1 MPDVKNIIQ
10 KILRKLDKL
19 PNPSE
24 EERAEFLAKELQ
36 RQNFSFE
43 GGPWLQEYL
52 DSINQ
57 KIKSMIAYNIK
68 TKEEFIQRLIKILNA
83 SSTSDSANYAEC
95 NVLLLDVL
103 LGVLFQLS
111 SNQIKKEHPE
121 LFITEK
127 LESIEVIQN
136 LLKNWEDFIKNN
148 QHLKTQE
155 QIISIIVALMN
166 PWKDY
171 KVNFKEALTKLQEF
185 PQNISDEDF
194 LSHLQEIISFK
205 DENCIILNPKLLD
218 ENGNKIKKNTFD
230 VLSELDGIID
240 SNNAHIEKI
249 INFKNSLNEKED
261 LREEKQKLIDF
272 SEIIYGKMMEV
283 NNTLKN
289 KEENIK
295 RLYDELNA
303 LSLYVK
309 NIQEQS
315 KLDNLIDVY
324 NRKYIDKVAEVYEQQ
339 FKENSINYSV
349 LFFDIDNFKNI
360 NDAYGHT
367 AGDKL
372 LGIFG
377 NILKQNCRGTDMVGR
392 YGGDEFLILMPNTDL
407 ERAKEFAK
415 RICKTIEQT
424 NFTYKEQKIKIT
436 TSIGIAERASH
447 KNKFELIDSV
457 DKFLY
462 KAKNSGR
469 NRVEWE

>member
-1 MPDVKNIIQ
+1 MADVKSTIQ

-19 PNPSE
+19 ANSSE
-24 EERAEFLAKELQ
+24 EERVDFLAKELQ
-36 RQNFSFE
+36 RQKFSFE
-43 GGPWLQEYL
+43 GGPWFQEYF
-52 DSINQ
+52 DQINQ
-57 KIKSMIAYNIK
+57 KMKNMLAYNIE
-68 TKEEFIQRLIKILNA
+68 TKEEFIQRLIKILNV
-83 SSTSDSANYAEC
+83 SNTSENENHIQY
-95 NVLLLDVL
+95 NVLLIDILLDM
-103 LGVLFQLS
+103 LFKLS
-111 SNQIKKEHPE
+111 SEQIKKDYPE
-121 LFITEK
+121 LFIREK
-127 LESIEVIQN
+127 LEDIEAIKA
-136 LLKNWEDFIKNN
+136 LLKNWEDFAKKKEY
-148 QHLKTQE
+148 LKIQE
-155 QIISIIVALMN
+155 QILSIIITLMN

-171 KVNFKEALTKLQEF
+171 KINFKEAIARLEES
-185 PQNISDEDF
+185 PQSINDMDF
-194 LSHLQEIISFK
+194 LVHLKEIADFK
-205 DENCIILNPKLLD
+205 DENCVILNPELLD
-218 ENGNKIKKNTFD
+218 QNGNKIKRNTFD
-230 VLSELDGIID
+230 VLSELDGIIH
-240 SNNAHIEKI
+240 SNTQHMEKI
-249 INFKNSLNEKED
+249 KTFKESLNEKND
-261 LREEKQKLIDF
+261 VKEEKQKLMDF
-272 SEIIYGKMMEV
+272 SDIIYQKMIEV
-283 NNTLKN
+283 NDTLRN

-339 FKENSINYSV
+339 FREHSINYSI
-349 LFFDIDNFKNI
+349 LFFDIDNFKNV
-360 NDAYGHT
+360 NDIYGHT

-392 YGGDEFLILMPNTDL
+392 YGGDEFLVLMPNTDL

-424 NFTYKEQKIKIT
+424 NFTYKEQKIKVT
-436 TSIGIAERASH
+436 TSIGIAERASYN
-447 KNKFELIDSV
+447 NKFELIDSV